1 MQSLFDAQLPRQAFD
16 LRYYQR
22 EAIDACYD
30 FLRSKKSNPCIVL
43 PTGAGKTPVLAT
55 ICHDA
60 VTRWN
65 GRVLVVS
72 HVKELVEQS
81 AETLQSW
88 YPDLKVGV
96 YSAGLGRRETRADV
110 LVAGIQS
117 VHDKGLKLAG
127 SDPFK
132 LVLVDE
138 AHRIPTSGEGMYR
151 RLLTDLQVAAPKIRV
166 IGLTA
171 TPYRLKGGAVCSPDH
186 FLNEVCYEAGV
197 RELIAKGYLSPLVSK
212 QAVHAVHDD
221 QLNVKN
227 GEFDESSLSEAFDG
241 EEVVRQAVA
250 EIAAYASNR
259 KSVLVF
265 CCDVTHAMHVADVIK
280 EVIGEDVGLVTG
292 ETATQDRDRTL
303 QRFKDGALRFL
314 VNVNV
319 LTEGFDARRVDC
331 VVLLRATLSPGLYYQ
346 MVGRGLRLHDD
357 KSDCLVLDFGSNVL
371 RHGCIDAI
379 QVKSPSKG
387 SGKREPGQAPAKEC
401 PQCHSVQSVNA
412 RECLDCNFV
421 FPIDMTPNHEER
433 ASDLP
438 ITTDQ
443 VKVVEYEVTS
453 VSYLEHTKKGADES
467 APKTM
472 RVMYYDGLVCVAQEW
487 ICIEHSGRA
496 GEGARHWWTL
506 RTDHQFPFRA
516 AEAARL
522 GELGYLAEPTR
533 IWVTT
538 AAGEK
543 FPRISKYLLGPRVV
557 SDEVHVE
564 VDEWG
569 EEVRASKAMSAD
581 ELEDLPF

>member
-1 MQSLFDAQLPRQAFD
+1 MSTLFDAVEPRQQFD

-30 FLRSKKSNPCIVL
+30 FLRAKKANPCIVL
-43 PTGAGKTPVLAT
+43 PTGAGKTPVLST

-81 AETLQSW
+81 AATLQSW
-88 YPDLKVGV
+88 YPELKVGV

-117 VHDKGLKLAG
+117 IYDKGLKLAG

-132 LVLVDE
+132 LVLIDE

-151 RLLTDLQVAAPKIRV
+151 RLLTDLQVASPKVRV

-171 TPYRLKGGAVCSPDH
+171 TPYRLKGGAVCSPEH
-186 FLNEVCYEAGV
+186 FLNEICYEVGV
-197 RELIAKGYLSPLVSK
+197 RELIAKGYLCPLVSK
-212 QAVHAVHDD
+212 QAVGSIHDED
-221 QLNVKN
+221 LRIKG
-227 GEFDESSLSEAFDG
+227 GEFDESSLAEAFDG
-241 EEVVRQAVA
+241 EEIVRQAVA
-250 EIAAYASNR
+250 EIAAYAATR

-265 CCDVTHAMHVADVIK
+265 CCDVTHAGHVANVLG
-280 EVIGEDVGLVTG
+280 EVLGEDVGLVTG
-292 ETATQDRDRTL
+292 ETATQDRDRIL

-357 KSDCLVLDFGSNVL
+357 KADCLVLDFGSNVL

-379 QVKSPSKG
+379 QIKAPSNG
-387 SGKREPGQAPAKEC
+387 SGKREPGKAPAKEC
-401 PQCHSVQSVNA
+401 PKCHSVQPIMA
-412 RECLDCNFV
+412 KECMDCGFE
-421 FPIDMTPNHEER
+421 FSLDMTPNHEER

-443 VKVVEYEVTS
+443 VSVVEYEVTS
-453 VSYLEHTKKGADES
+453 VSYLEHTKRDAGEHT
-467 APKTM
+467 PKTL
-472 RVMYYDGLVCVAQEW
+472 RVMYYDGLNVVAQEW
-487 ICIEHSGRA
+487 VCVEHSGPVRNRA
-496 GEGARHWWTL
+496 MQWWTT
-506 RTDHQFPFRA
+506 RTDLPMPDSA
-516 AEAARL
+516 SEAAHL
-522 GELGYLAEPTR
+522 GSLGYLAEPTM
-533 IWVTT
+533 INV
-538 AAGEK
+538 AKVPGDK
-543 FPRISKYLLGPRVV
+543 FPRITKYLLGPKPAPDSIETVI
-557 SDEVHVE
+557 
-564 VDEWG
+564 DEWG
-569 EEVRASKAMSAD
+569 EQVRVSGEEA
-581 ELEDLPF
+581 PF